1 MSRAT
6 FKILFYLKRNAPKK
20 NGLIPVMCRITVNGK
35 IAQFSCRLDV
45 EEKMWSVETGRRGGK
60 DVERGNRTAD
70 RKEQRGSGRQPY
82 AGQNPRGCEQGLS
95 GRVRP

>member
-1 MSRAT
+1 MPYHGEREN
-6 FKILFYLKRNAPKK
+6 R
-20 NGLIPVMCRITVNGK
+20 TVQLQAG
-35 IAQFSCRLDV
+35 
-45 EEKMWSVETGRRGGK
+45 RGGK

>member
-20 NGLIPVMCRITVNGK
+20 NGLIPVMCRITV
-35 IAQFSCRLDV
+35 S
-45 EEKMWSVETGRRGGK
+45 GGK